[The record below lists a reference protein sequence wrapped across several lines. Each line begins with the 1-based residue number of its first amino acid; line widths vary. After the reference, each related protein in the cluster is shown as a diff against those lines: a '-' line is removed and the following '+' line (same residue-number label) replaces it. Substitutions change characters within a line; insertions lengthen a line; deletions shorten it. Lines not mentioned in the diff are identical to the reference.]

1 MQELYN
7 IQVKHSPDAL
17 VDKSLQ
23 ILNKFLTET
32 YKKKTSSNQSYFPSY
47 CEYLHAVRYCKF
59 LTFCRQTSLLQSTEN
74 YEKSKYCT
82 YKILISYKDK
92 LNY

>member
-23 ILNKFLTET
+23 IFNKFLTET
-32 YKKKTSSNQSYFPSY
+32 YKKKPPATS
-47 CEYLHAVRYCKF
+47 RIF
-59 LTFCRQTSLLQSTEN
+59 LPIANIYMQ
-74 YEKSKYCT
+74 
-82 YKILISYKDK
+82 
-92 LNY
+92 